1 MDYIWIILGIIILA
15 ILIYLGFTH
24 LIKNKEFKNT
34 ISSTIDLEALIKA
47 LGGIE
52 NVKEVSSSPSKLTV
66 KLGNEKVDIPAI
78 QNLGAS
84 GIVEGNQSLS
94 MIFGKQSPLIAED
107 LQKKIKER
115 L

>member
-1 MDYIWIILGIIILA
+1 MDYVWIILGIIILG

-34 ISSTIDLEALIKA
+34 ISSTVDIDALIQA
-47 LGGIE
+47 LGGQE
-52 NVKEVSSSPSKLTV
+52 NIQEVSSSPSKLTV

-78 QNLGAS
+78 QALGAS

-107 LQKKIKER
+107 LQKAKG